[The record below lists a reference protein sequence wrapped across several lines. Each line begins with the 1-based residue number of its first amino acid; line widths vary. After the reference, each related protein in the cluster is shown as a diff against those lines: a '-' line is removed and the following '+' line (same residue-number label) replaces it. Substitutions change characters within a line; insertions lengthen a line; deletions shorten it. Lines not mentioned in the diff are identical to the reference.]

1 VRFEAEP
8 SLRLWAVHI
17 ELAGRRYRIPPLP
30 ASDWLLAV
38 AAPSLGRIVPGM
50 LERSD
55 DADEILD
62 LVLDGT
68 IPLGEWQEASRSAI
82 ATISGTKWWSAARLT
97 AYLLAHWGTVGAAVL
112 ARVNPSTEPYAK
124 VLVHTYRILLE
135 NCKDEQER
143 QRLDM
148 ELDRPPAG
156 LPVAEMID
164 QQQAAA
170 NFMALA
176 NAPG

>member
-1 VRFEAEP
+1 VRFDAAP
-8 SLRLWAVHI
+8 SLRVWAVQV
-17 ELAGRRYRIPPLP
+17 ELGGRSYRIPPRP
-30 ASDWLLAV
+30 ASDWLQAI
-38 AAPSLGRIVPGM
+38 AAPGLGAIVPGLLEQSEDTEDM
-50 LERSD
+50 LD
-55 DADEILD
+55 M
-62 LVLDGT
+62 VLDGAIAFT
-68 IPLGEWQEASRSAI
+68 DWQEAARSAI
-82 ATISGTKWWSAARLT
+82 AEISGTKWWSATRLT
-97 AYLLAHWGTVGAAVL
+97 AYLLGHWGTVGAAVL
-112 ARVNPSTEPYAK
+112 SRVDPTTAPLGA
-124 VLVHTYRILLE
+124 VLTHTYRILLE

-148 ELDRPPAG
+148 ELDRPPSG